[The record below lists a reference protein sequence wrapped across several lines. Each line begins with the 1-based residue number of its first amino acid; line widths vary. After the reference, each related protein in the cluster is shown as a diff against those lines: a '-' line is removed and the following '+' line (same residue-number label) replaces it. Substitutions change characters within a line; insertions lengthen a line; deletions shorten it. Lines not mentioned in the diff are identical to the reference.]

1 MTSSVGGKFVQ
12 IEALG
17 PELIHGGVYMEQH
30 TTETVVLVW
39 VTLLPEEDVGEFQRS
54 AEFHGLQIVHIV
66 IRVPMDQVEL
76 LSPEIFYQPR
86 DVTIVVALLVVL

>member
-12 IEALG
+12 VEALG

-39 VTLLPEEDVGEFQRS
+39 VTLYRQPFGIRNIYGKS
-54 AEFHGLQIVHIV
+54 AGN
-66 IRVPMDQVEL
+66 
-76 LSPEIFYQPR
+76 
-86 DVTIVVALLVVL
+86 